1 MNSTKSESVITM
13 FMRASSV
20 RNSSCEML
28 PLLSSSTE
36 RNSRVI
42 FQPFAA
48 SRSPK
53 VLVTILGVQC
63 VIMTDDPAHER
74 RERRSFHLGCARLE
88 DRSPLQVCNDL
99 GAEAQNQPR
108 HQGRDLPPP
117 VAVGSEAEA
126 APICVFPR

>member
-20 RNSSCEML
+20 RNSEML

-53 VLVTILGVQC
+53 VLVTILGVQ
-63 VIMTDDPAHER
+63 A
-74 RERRSFHLGCARLE
+74 
-88 DRSPLQVCNDL
+88 
-99 GAEAQNQPR
+99 
-108 HQGRDLPPP
+108 
-117 VAVGSEAEA
+117 
-126 APICVFPR
+126 